1 MNTQNKFHQEFRPD
15 YQVELAHD
23 RFGLSVAARL
33 SDACDALPKDI
44 SERLRVARSQA
55 VSKRKLVVAPRSA
68 ARTASVV
75 LGNGPSATLGYG
87 NGNDDGDEDFS
98 LWDRI
103 VSALPLLA
111 LLVGLVSI
119 NMIQNDRRANE
130 IAEIDS
136 ALLLD
141 DLPPAAYT
149 DPGFVQFLKAQ
160 RDMQQ

>member
-1 MNTQNKFHQEFRPD
+1 MNTQNKLRQELSQGYHQA
-15 YQVELAHD
+15 LAQD
-23 RFGLSVAARL
+23 RFGMAVTARL
-33 SDACDALPKDI
+33 SDACDALPNDI

-55 VSKRKLVVAPRSA
+55 LSKRKLVAAPKSA

-75 LGNGPSATLGYG
+75 LGNGPGATLGYG
-87 NGNDDGDEDFS
+87 NGDGDEDFS
-98 LWDRI
+98 LWNRI
-103 VSALPLLA
+103 VSALPLVA

-149 DPGFVQFLKAQ
+149 DPGFVQFLKAK